1 MSFGE
6 SFKKNFPKDWP
17 TRIILSVLLIGALVG
32 AFFAYRLVGR
42 LVAGTTAFTLP
53 GDPVTSNPTE
63 DPETGGEAQPTS
75 GPEFNLPDPDPWD
88 GASRINIL
96 LMGLDLRDEDQEEGA
111 PRSDTMILL
120 TMDPLNNTAAAVA
133 IPRDMWV
140 AIPGFDY
147 HKINTAYRYGELYD
161 LPGGGPALAI
171 RTVEEFLGVPI
182 DFYAQVDFQAFVDFI
197 DHING
202 IKITFD
208 EPYTID
214 RRGKWNTEVLEP
226 GTYVLDG
233 EYTLAY
239 ARDRKSEG
247 DDFDRSAR
255 QLDVIM
261 KIRDRIIEFDQL
273 PTLVMNAPA
282 IYEDL
287 STGIRTNMSLNQII
301 QLAWKAMEIP
311 FENIEMVVIGPQY
324 ITIETSPDG
333 LAILKPI
340 PDKIRLLRDEI
351 FGTGG
356 LISPATEGDLAERV
370 VQEAPTITVLNGSYQ
385 TGLEETTAEWLRQQG
400 FNVQEVGV
408 GTTTAISS
416 VTLQGFAP
424 YGLNWIAETFGISV
438 GQITNNFTNDRT
450 QPDLVLVL
458 GDDWAYSNPM
468 P

>member
-1 MSFGE
+1 MRFVE
-6 SFKKNFPKDWP
+6 SIKKNFPKDWP
-17 TRIILSVLLIGALVG
+17 TRIILAVILVGSLVG
-32 AFFAYRLVGR
+32 AYFANQLVSRL
-42 LVAGTTAFTLP
+42 LAGTTAFTLP
-53 GDPVTSNPTE
+53 GDPVVSE
-63 DPETGGEAQPTS
+63 PESTAEPGAEALPTS
-75 GPEFNLPDPDPWD
+75 GPVIELPDPDPWD
-88 GASRINIL
+88 GTSRVNIL
-96 LMGLDLRDEDQEEGA
+96 IMGLDLRDEESVDAA

-120 TMDPLNNTAAAVA
+120 TMDPLNNTAAAIA

-147 HKINTAYRYGELYD
+147 YKINTAYRFGELYD
-161 LPGGGPALAI
+161 LPGGGPALAVQ
-171 RTVEEFLGVPI
+171 TVEEFLGVTI

-208 EPYTID
+208 EPYKID

-239 ARDRKSEG
+239 ARDRHSEG

-261 KIRDRIIEFDQL
+261 KIRDRILEFDQL
-273 PTLVMNAPA
+273 PSLVMNAPA

-301 QLAWKAMEIP
+301 QLAWKAMDIP
-311 FENIEMVVIGPQY
+311 FENIQMVVIGPQY
-324 ITIETSPDG
+324 ISIGTSPDG
-333 LAILKPI
+333 LDIIIPI
-340 PDKIRLLRDEI
+340 PDKIRLLRDEV

-356 LISPATEGDLAERV
+356 LIAPAAEGDLAQRLV
-370 VQEAPTITVLNGSYQ
+370 LEAPTITVLNGSYQ
-385 TGLEETTAEWLRQQG
+385 VGLEETTAEWLRQQG
-400 FNVQEVGV
+400 FVVQEVGV
-408 GTTTAISS
+408 GPTTAVTK
-416 VTLQGFAP
+416 VTLQGPAP
-424 YGLNWIAETFGISV
+424 YGLSWIAETFGITA
-438 GQITNNFTNDRT
+438 GQREYDFTNDRS
-450 QPDLVLVL
+450 QPDLILIL

>member
-1 MSFGE
+1 MGFGK
-6 SFKKNFPKDWP
+6 SFKNNFPKDWP
-17 TRIILSVLLIGALVG
+17 TRIILIVVLIGALIG
-32 AFFAYRLVGR
+32 AYFAYGLVSR
-42 LVAGTTAFTLP
+42 LVASTTAFTLP
-53 GDPVTSNPTE
+53 GDPVAANPSE
-63 DPETGGEAQPTS
+63 DSETGATPQPTS

-88 GASRINIL
+88 GTSRVNIL
-96 LMGLDLRDEDQEEGA
+96 IMGLDLRDAEQDDGA

-120 TMDPLNNTAAAVA
+120 TMDPLNNTAGAIA

-140 AIPGFDY
+140 PIPGFDHY
-147 HKINTAYRYGELYD
+147 KINTAFRYGELYD
-161 LPGGGPALAI
+161 LPGGGPALAT

-202 IKITFD
+202 IKVTFD

-226 GTYVLDG
+226 GTYVLNG

-239 ARDRKSEG
+239 ARDRHSEG

-255 QLDVIM
+255 QLDVIL
-261 KIRDRIIEFDQL
+261 KIRDRILEFDQL

-287 STGIRTNMSLNQII
+287 STGIRTNMSLNQIV

-324 ITIETSPDG
+324 VTIETSPDG

-340 PDKIRLLRDEI
+340 PDKIRLLRDEV
-351 FGTGG
+351 FGSGG
-356 LISPATEGDLAERV
+356 LIGPVAEGDLAERV
-370 VQEAPTITVLNGSYQ
+370 KQEAPTIRVLNGSYQ
-385 TGLEETTAEWLRQQG
+385 AGLEESTAEWLREQG

-408 GTTTAISS
+408 GNAAAVSR

-424 YGLNWIAETFGISV
+424 YGLNWIVENVGIQTA
-438 GQITNNFTNDRT
+438 QIANDFTADRT
-450 QPDLVLVL
+450 QPDLVLIL
-458 GDDWAYSNPM
+458 GDDWAYANPM

>member
-1 MSFGE
+1 MRFVE
-6 SFKKNFPKDWP
+6 SIKQNFPKDWP
-17 TRIILSVLLIGALVG
+17 TRIILALILVGSLVG
-32 AFFAYRLVGR
+32 AYFAHQLVSRL
-42 LVAGTTAFTLP
+42 LAGTTAFTLP
-53 GDPVTSNPTE
+53 GDPVVSEPGSTE
-63 DPETGGEAQPTS
+63 ETGAEAVATS
-75 GPEFNLPDPDPWD
+75 GPVIDLPDPDPWD
-88 GASRINIL
+88 GASRVNIL
-96 LMGLDLRDEDQEEGA
+96 IMGLDLRDEESEDGA

-120 TMDPLNNTAAAVA
+120 TMDPLNNTAAAIA

-140 AIPGFDY
+140 GIPGFGY
-147 HKINTAYRYGELYD
+147 YKINTAYRFGELYD
-161 LPGGGPALAI
+161 LPGGGPALAVQ
-171 RTVEEFLGVPI
+171 TVEEFLGVPI
-182 DFYAQVDFQAFVDFI
+182 DYYAQVDFQAFVDFI

-239 ARDRKSEG
+239 ARDRHSDG

-261 KIRDRIIEFDQL
+261 KIRDRILEFDQL
-273 PTLVMNAPA
+273 PSLVMNAPA

-301 QLAWKAMEIP
+301 QLAWKAMDIP
-311 FENIEMVVIGPQY
+311 FENIQMVVIGPEY
-324 ITIETSPDG
+324 ISIGKSPDN
-333 LAILKPI
+333 LDILIPH
-340 PDKIRLLRDEI
+340 PDKIRLLRDEV

-356 LISPATEGDLAERV
+356 LVAPAAEGDLAQRLV
-370 VQEAPTITVLNGSYQ
+370 LEAPTITVLNGSYQ
-385 TGLEETTAEWLRQQG
+385 AGLEETTAEWLRQQG
-400 FNVQEVGV
+400 FVVQEVGV
-408 GTTTAISS
+408 GSTTA
-416 VTLQGFAP
+416 VTQVTIQGLAP
-424 YGLNWIAETFGISV
+424 YGLSWLAETFGISA
-438 GQITNNFTNDRT
+438 GQRLYAFTNDRS
-450 QPDLVLVL
+450 QPDLILIL

>member
-1 MSFGE
+1 MGFGK
-6 SFKKNFPKDWP
+6 SLKNNFPKDWP
-17 TRIILSVLLIGALVG
+17 TRIILIVLLMGGLVG

-53 GDPVTSNPTE
+53 GDPVTSDPTE
-63 DPETGGEAQPTS
+63 DPEVGGEIQPTS

-88 GASRINIL
+88 GTSRVNVL
-96 LMGLDLRDEDQEEGA
+96 VMGLDLRDTEQDDGA

-140 AIPGFDY
+140 PIPGYDHY
-147 HKINTAYRYGELYD
+147 KINTAYRYGELYD
-161 LPGGGPALAI
+161 LPGGGPALAT

-239 ARDRKSEG
+239 ARDRHSEG

-255 QLDVIM
+255 QLDVIL

-287 STGIRTNMSLNQII
+287 STGVRTNMSLNQII

-351 FGTGG
+351 FGSGG
-356 LISPATEGDLAERV
+356 LVAPITEGDLAERV

-400 FNVQEVGV
+400 FTVERVGV
-408 GTTTAISS
+408 GNATAVSK
-416 VTLQGFAP
+416 VTLKGFTP
-424 YGLNWIAETFGISV
+424 YGLSWIAETFGLSA
-438 GQITNNFTNDRT
+438 GQITNDFTNDRT

-458 GDDWAYSNPM
+458 GDDWAYANPM